1 MVGLAKVLCGKFGG
15 GLDACRRMLHSSLV
29 CGDTRRMLLKLPGHE
44 KDLGGGLR
52 VHRLLPA
59 LARRTVGP
67 FVFLDHFGPL
77 DLEPGMNT
85 DVRPH
90 PHIGLAT
97 VTYLFEG
104 AMMHRDSLGSV
115 QRIEPG
121 AINWMSAGRGIVHS
135 ERTPPDLRPGRHRLH
150 GLQLWVGLPQAM
162 EETEPSF
169 AHTRADE
176 LAAFPHQGAEVR
188 LLVGEAFARRS
199 PVKAASPT
207 IFLSVRLKSGTP
219 FELPALAPELAI
231 YPISDAVMID
241 GSPLGVHTLGV
252 LGAGQGC
259 RLEAANDCTVVV
271 IGGAPLD
278 GPRYLLWN
286 FVSSEPSRLQRAA
299 EDWRAQRMGVVPGE
313 AEFIPLPENLP
324 T

>member
-1 MVGLAKVLCGKFGG
+1 
-15 GLDACRRMLHSSLV
+15 
-29 CGDTRRMLLKLPGHE
+29 MLLKLPGHD

-52 VHRLLPA
+52 VSRLLPA
-59 LARRTVGP
+59 LARSTVGP
-67 FVFLDHFGPL
+67 FVFLDHFGPI
-77 DLEPGMNT
+77 DFEPGMNT

-104 AMMHRDSLGSV
+104 ALLHRDSLGSV

-135 ERTPPDLRPGRHRLH
+135 ERTPPDLRLLPHRLH
-150 GLQLWVGLPQAM
+150 GLQLWVGLPQAT

-169 AHTRADE
+169 AHTPAE
-176 LAAFPHQGAEVR
+176 QLAAFAHQGAEVR
-188 LLVGEAFARRS
+188 LLVGEGFGRRS

-207 IFLSVRLKSGTP
+207 VFLSVRLKSGTP
-219 FELPALAPELAI
+219 FELPALAPELAV
-231 YPISDAVMID
+231 YPISDAVTID

-252 LGAGQGC
+252 LEAGQGC

-278 GPRYLLWN
+278 GRRYLLWN
-286 FVSSEPSRLQRAA
+286 FVSSTKLRLQQAA
-299 EDWRAQRMGVVPGE
+299 EDWRAQRMGAVPGE
-313 AEFIPLPENLP
+313 TEFIPLPENLP
-324 T
+324 L

>member
-1 MVGLAKVLCGKFGG
+1 
-15 GLDACRRMLHSSLV
+15 
-29 CGDTRRMLLKLPGHE
+29 MLLKLSGHD

-52 VHRLLPA
+52 VSRLLPS

-67 FVFLDHFGPL
+67 FVFLDHFGPV
-77 DLEPGMNT
+77 DFEPGMNI

-135 ERTPPDLRPGRHRLH
+135 ERTPEDLRTARHRVH
-150 GLQLWVGLPQAM
+150 GLQLWVGLPQAR
-162 EETEPSF
+162 EESEPSF
-169 AHTRADE
+169 AHTPAAR
-176 LAAFPHQGAEVR
+176 LAPFTDQGAQVR
-188 LLVGEAFARRS
+188 VLVGDAFGHPS
-199 PVKAASPT
+199 PVVAASMT
-207 IFLSVRLKSGTP
+207 VFLGLRLSP
-219 FELPALAPELAI
+219 ASAFVLPPLAEELAI
-231 YPISDAVMID
+231 YPIGDGVAVD
-241 GSPLGVHTLGV
+241 GTPIPTHTLAV
-252 LGAGQGC
+252 LDRNQGC
-259 RLEAANDCTVVV
+259 RIEAASDRTVMV

-278 GPRYLLWN
+278 GPRFLQWN
-286 FVSSEPSRLQRAA
+286 FVSSARPRLQQAA
-299 EDWRAQRMGVVPGE
+299 EDWRAQRMGAVPGE
-313 AEFIPLPENLP
+313 AEFIPLPDNLP

>member
-1 MVGLAKVLCGKFGG
+1 
-15 GLDACRRMLHSSLV
+15 
-29 CGDTRRMLLKLPGHE
+29 MLLKLAGHE

-52 VHRLLPA
+52 VSRLLPA
-59 LARRTVGP
+59 FMRRTVGP

-104 AMMHRDSLGSV
+104 SLVHRDSLGSV

-135 ERTPPDLRPGRHRLH
+135 ERTPSELRSLRHRMH
-150 GLQLWVGLPQAM
+150 GLQLWVGLPQAL
-162 EETEPSF
+162 EDSEPSF
-169 AHTRADE
+169 AHTPAE
-176 LAAFPHQGAEVR
+176 QLAAFAAQDAEVR
-188 LLVGEAFARRS
+188 LLVGEAFGRRS

-207 IFLSVRLKSGTP
+207 IFLALRLKARTP
-219 FELPALAPELAI
+219 FELPALAPELAV
-231 YPISDAVMID
+231 YPIGGSVTID
-241 GSPLGVHTLGV
+241 GSSLPLHNLGV
-252 LGAGQGC
+252 LEDGKGC
-259 RLEAANDCTVVV
+259 RLEAADDCTIVI

-278 GPRYLLWN
+278 GSRFLVWN
-286 FVSSEPSRLQRAA
+286 FVSSTKSRLQRAA
-299 EDWRAQRMGVVPGE
+299 DDWRSQRFGVVPGE
-313 AEFIPLPENLP
+313 TEFIPLPENLAL
-324 T
+324 

>member
-1 MVGLAKVLCGKFGG
+1 MV
-15 GLDACRRMLHSSLV
+15 
-29 CGDTRRMLLKLPGHE
+29 LKLTGHD

-59 LARRTVGP
+59 LVRRTVGP

-77 DLEPGMNT
+77 DFEPGMNT

-104 AMMHRDSLGSV
+104 AMLHRDSLGSV

-135 ERTPPDLRPGRHRLH
+135 ERTPEDLRTERHRVH
-150 GLQLWVGLPQAM
+150 GLQLWVGLPQSL
-162 EETEPSF
+162 EESAPTF
-169 AHTRADE
+169 THTPAE
-176 LAAFPHQGAEVR
+176 QLAPFSAQGAEVR
-188 LLVGEAFARRS
+188 LLVGEAFGHHS

-207 IFLSVRLKSGTP
+207 TFLSLRLKAHTP
-219 FELPALAPELAI
+219 FELPALAQELAV
-231 YPISDAVMID
+231 YPIDAGITID
-241 GSPLGVHTLGV
+241 GSALAVRTLGV
-252 LGAGQGC
+252 LDEGRGC
-259 RLEAANDCTVVV
+259 RIEATEDCALAV

-278 GPRYLLWN
+278 GPRLLLWN
-286 FVSSEPSRLQRAA
+286 FVSSTKSRLRRAA
-299 EDWRAQRMGVVPGE
+299 EDWREQRMGRVPGDT
-313 AEFIPLPENLP
+313 EFIPLPENLVIP
-324 T
+324 

>member
-1 MVGLAKVLCGKFGG
+1 
-15 GLDACRRMLHSSLV
+15 
-29 CGDTRRMLLKLPGHE
+29 MLLKLPGHA

-52 VHRLLPA
+52 VSRLLPA
-59 LARRTVGP
+59 LARRSVGP

-77 DLEPGMNT
+77 DFEPGMNT

-135 ERTPPDLRPGRHRLH
+135 ERTPPDLRTLRHRLH

-162 EETEPSF
+162 EETEPTF
-169 AHTRADE
+169 AHIPAAQ
-176 LAAFPHQGAEVR
+176 LAAFTEQDAEVR
-188 LLVGEAFARRS
+188 VLVGEAFGRGS

-207 IFLSVRLKSGTP
+207 IFLSVRLNARAT
-219 FELPALAPELAI
+219 FVLPALAAELAI
-231 YPISDAVMID
+231 YPVSDGVSVD
-241 GSPLGVHTLGV
+241 GSPLAVHTLGV
-252 LGAGQGC
+252 LENGQGC
-259 RLEAANDCTVVV
+259 RLEAPIDCTVVI

-278 GPRYLLWN
+278 GPRFLLWN
-286 FVSSEPSRLQRAA
+286 FVSSTKSRLQRAA
-299 EDWRAQRMGVVPGE
+299 EDWRAQRMGAVPGE
-313 AEFIPLPENLP
+313 TQFIPLPENLP
-324 T
+324 I